1 MKVWNRLLACF
12 NGLSLLGLF
21 LFLDLNR
28 HKNTTARTR
37 QQGVV
42 KKKKAS
48 VLGRQVRHKTRI
60 RSTLGVHS
68 EVERAVLKCSPSEVD
83 RLLQLLQAR
92 ELLWRGFLKKVV
104 DLVHRRIL
112 FVMAAWLNLKGLFY
126 RHEYHLSLLKNP
138 CPEYW
143 RESPAALSLCP
154 NQHRNL
160 Q

>member
-1 MKVWNRLLACF
+1 MGLNQGSTGKYKYITRTRSAARSDVLGRYFPGMKVWNRLLACF

-68 EVERAVLKCSPSEVD
+68 EVERAVLKCSPSEAD
-83 RLLQLLQAR
+83 RLLRLLQAS

-112 FVMAAWLNLKGLFY
+112 FVID
-126 RHEYHLSLLKNP
+126 ELLD
-138 CPEYW
+138 Y
-143 RESPAALSLCP
+143 AI
-154 NQHRNL
+154 
-160 Q
+160 